1 MADLSA
7 LFKLRPDRA
16 ADYLLA
22 KGLKL
27 TGPYWELD
35 GPQHRHL
42 FTVANLA
49 KLDVLAD
56 IKGAVQ
62 QAIDSGETEKWFKD
76 RLVGS
81 CNKKAGGAP
90 ASASI
95 R

>member
-1 MADLSA
+1 MANLGPLAA
-7 LFKLRPDRA
+7 LFRLRPDRA

-35 GPQHRHL
+35 GPQHSHL

-56 IKGAVQ
+56 IARRRAAGHRQ
-62 QAIDSGETEKWFKD
+62 RRD
-76 RLVGS
+76 REVV
-81 CNKKAGGAP
+81 
-90 ASASI
+90 
-95 R
+95 